1 MKNVI
6 ILFLLSLYSFTV
18 NAQYYL
24 KGELNYWEIHEPYKE
39 YSYIFHLD
47 IAVGIQTRASEVGY
61 VTWNVVN
68 GKIKDENGNYTL
80 TTITKLAN
88 DYPHPNANV
97 SNICVMWDGKE
108 EGKIEFYMPLNY
120 YIYGY
125 EEIRP
130 FVYTIPIN
138 PFNGN
143 VENVNINNERS
154 YQAQDI
160 YVENVNIKSG
170 ANVILNGSNSVRIV
184 PGFTAE
190 LGSVVRIYNGNTS
203 IISQTKAD
211 FSNRNMADNQMQIE
225 KKSALLSQN
234 SPNPVSEHTTI
245 NCYIPEN
252 SGSACLQF
260 YNMMGVLVLKI
271 PITSIGQNSIDANT
285 TELTN
290 GVYMYSLIVD
300 DCLIDTKRMVV
311 AN

>member
-143 VENVNINNERS
+143 VENVNINN
-154 YQAQDI
+154 
-160 YVENVNIKSG
+160 
-170 ANVILNGSNSVRIV
+170 
-184 PGFTAE
+184 
-190 LGSVVRIYNGNTS
+190 
-203 IISQTKAD
+203 
-211 FSNRNMADNQMQIE
+211 DN
-225 KKSALLSQN
+225 A
-234 SPNPVSEHTTI
+234 
-245 NCYIPEN
+245 
-252 SGSACLQF
+252 
-260 YNMMGVLVLKI
+260 
-271 PITSIGQNSIDANT
+271 
-285 TELTN
+285 
-290 GVYMYSLIVD
+290 
-300 DCLIDTKRMVV
+300 
-311 AN
+311 